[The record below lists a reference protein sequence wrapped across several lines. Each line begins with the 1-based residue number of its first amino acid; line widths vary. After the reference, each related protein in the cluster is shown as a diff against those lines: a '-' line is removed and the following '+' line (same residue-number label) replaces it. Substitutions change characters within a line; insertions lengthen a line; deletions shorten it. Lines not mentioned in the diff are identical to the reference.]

1 MNTTKV
7 FINGESD
14 VIAVRMQARQMAK
27 QIGFGTVDQ
36 ARISLAASELA
47 RLACA
52 TLNQSGEMVISDAN
66 QEGQQGMQVVC
77 LVNMAPKIDQSQTDD
92 TKTAT
97 ILSEQLK
104 FRRGLASVSRLV
116 DESVLELGDDGL
128 ASVTLIKWS
137 N

>member
-14 VIAVRMQARQMAK
+14 VITVRMQARQMAK

-52 TLNQSGEMVISDAN
+52 TLNQAGEMVISDAN

-77 LVNMAPKIDQSQTDD
+77 LVNMAPKVDQPQTDD
-92 TKTAT
+92 TQTAT

-116 DESVLELGDDGL
+116 DESVLELGDDGQ